1 MSVAKIEKLLLLA
14 RQAIAERDWP
24 RAKQAYLQALG
35 LQSDLPDI
43 HYGLAT
49 VYFQT
54 RELTS
59 AAHHFR
65 EVTRLDPL
73 RAAGFISLG
82 AVLKVLEQYDD
93 AIAALRRG
101 LQLDPQRTE
110 GYYNLGVIYRLQGKF
125 DLAIQ
130 AYREAIKLNPRMA
143 DAHLNL
149 GNLCAERQQWRQAVE
164 YYREALKIR
173 PDWEKAADGLA
184 HAEAALAGGKAP
196 TPTAA
201 PVVKPEMS
209 RDEKFRDRVIDPERH
224 GQYLVDLRNAA
235 GEVEEIGRQ
244 MISILERELEQALK
258 QLSTALLYPD
268 TPRSQ
273 LDACVERFEKAMER
287 LHAVHQLLLRK
298 TGLIRETGDRFPS

>member
-1 MSVAKIEKLLLLA
+1 MSVPAKVDKLLQLA
-14 RQAIAERDWP
+14 RLAIAERDWN

-35 LQSDLPDI
+35 LMSDLPDV

-65 EVTRLDPL
+65 EVTRLDPT

-101 LQLDPQRTE
+101 LQLDSQRTE
-110 GYYNLGVIYRLQGKF
+110 GYYNLGVIYRIQGKF

-149 GNLCAERQQWRQAVE
+149 GNLYAERQLWRQAVE
-164 YYREALKIR
+164 HFREALKLR
-173 PDWEKAADGLA
+173 PEWEKAEDGLA
-184 HAEAALAGGKAP
+184 HAEAHLGGAKVEP
-196 TPTAA
+196 AA
-201 PVVKPEMS
+201 AVKKDLS
-209 RDEKFRDRVIDPERH
+209 REEKYRDKPLDPERH
-224 GQYLVDLRNAA
+224 GQYLLELHHVSGELEDVARQLVAA
-235 GEVEEIGRQ
+235 
-244 MISILERELEQALK
+244 LERDLEQALK
-258 QLSTALLYPD
+258 ALSTALLYPD

-287 LHAVHQLLLRK
+287 LRAVQQFLQRK
-298 TGLIRETGDRFPS
+298 TAQVKEMGDKFPG